1 MTIFYGVQHVFLICV
16 LTVSHN
22 HGNPIIYN
30 IHKKLELCLESKMF
44 ITYENEQI
52 RNISFKYRRQFLLT
66 AAV

>member
-22 HGNPIIYN
+22 HSNPIIYN

-44 ITYENEQI
+44 ITYENEQD
-52 RNISFKYRRQFLLT
+52 SQH
-66 AAV
+66 